1 MLLDKSKKYKGIKLL
16 KLDQQIFQNAK
27 RYSRKSSSISIINDV
42 PIQTKKSLRHSVNEN
57 KCKNEEDKSP
67 VTYSN
72 ITNKNMKK
80 MYSCNKLITK
90 NSNELIFLK
99 NVLKKKGEER
109 KDTEK
114 SLSKFSKCNQPK
126 GFFKKSISCKDL
138 NNLKNNLLLK
148 KSRIINNIN
157 TMNSNN
163 NYSINNEFNSNLNIH
178 NKAKSITKEIN
189 KENNVNNNGN
199 NINDCKIIK
208 NEKLTDHNDG
218 DNHNDNNKNNKNNI
232 KSTNKFKKLFCC
244 L

>member
-1 MLLDKSKKYKGIKLL
+1 MLLDKPKKYKGIKLL

-27 RYSRKSSSISIINDV
+27 RYSKKLSSISIINDI

-57 KCKNEEDKSP
+57 KCKNSEDKLP

-72 ITNKNMKK
+72 ITNKNFKK
-80 MYSCNKLITK
+80 MYSCNKLITNNLK
-90 NSNELIFLK
+90 EFVFLK
-99 NVLKKKGEER
+99 NILRKKEEER

-114 SLSKFSKCNQPK
+114 SLSRLTKFNHPRN
-126 GFFKKSISCKDL
+126 FYKKSISCKNI
-138 NNLKNNLLLK
+138 NNLKNNLLFK

-163 NYSINNEFNSNLNIH
+163 NYSINNEFNSNINIH
-178 NKAKSITKEIN
+178 NKTKSITKEIS

-199 NINDCKIIK
+199 NINNCKIIK

-218 DNHNDNNKNNKNNI
+218 DNHNDNDKNNKN
-232 KSTNKFKKLFCC
+232 STNNFKKLFCC